1 MGAHVTLKNGVG
13 VNGGGGGGGTLNGV
27 PSNKHSLA
35 GAVCYDRSVAPA
47 APAATKTPAPNS
59 RTTNRKPSTNGS
71 KKTNPNFRNNRL
83 PISSY
88 KKPVSPSSNKQR

>member
-13 VNGGGGGGGTLNGV
+13 VNGGGSSTPNGV

-47 APAATKTPAPNS
+47 PAATKTPAPKS
-59 RTTNRKPSTNGS
+59 RTTNRKPSTNGGS